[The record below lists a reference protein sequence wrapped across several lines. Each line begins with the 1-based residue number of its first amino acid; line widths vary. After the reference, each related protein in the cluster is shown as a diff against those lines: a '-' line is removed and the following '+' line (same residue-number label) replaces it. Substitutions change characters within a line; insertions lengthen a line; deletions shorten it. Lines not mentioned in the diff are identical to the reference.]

1 MMMAEGLDTGDMLEK
16 AVVPIDPEETG
27 GSLHDKLSVL
37 GADLILSTLQKMEEG
52 TITPIPQTEE
62 NTCYAKMLKKSMG
75 DIDWTMDAFSIERLI
90 RGLNPWPSAYTWL
103 QGKLLKLWAG
113 DVQASEED
121 KDNQAECGV
130 ILSASEDGLKIQT
143 GKGILNITSL
153 QIEGKKRMDTGAF
166 LRGFPV
172 EKGQRLGRS

>member
-1 MMMAEGLDTGDMLEK
+1 MMMDEGMDTGDILEK
-16 AVVPIDPEETG
+16 RVIALEKKETG
-27 GSLHDKLSVL
+27 GSLFDRLSML
-37 GADLILSTLQKMEEG
+37 GGELILSTLDKMEKG
-52 TITPIPQTEE
+52 TLVRTPQDHEAATYVKKIP
-62 NTCYAKMLKKSMG
+62 KSFG
-75 DIDWTMDAFSIERLI
+75 EIDWTKDAVSIERLI
-90 RGLNPWPSAYTWL
+90 RGLDPWPSAYTWL